1 MCRSIMSLSKITCQM
16 WEVVL
21 LGVRVVGWE
30 GWIKFGKGRVGNI
43 GGGRMS
49 LPTKTI

>member
-1 MCRSIMSLSKITCQM
+1 MSDVGSGFVGCEGGWVGGLDKI
-16 WEVVL
+16 W
-21 LGVRVVGWE
+21 
-30 GWIKFGKGRVGNI
+30 KGRVGNI

>member
-1 MCRSIMSLSKITCQM
+1 MCRFIMSLSKITCQM
-16 WEVVL
+16 WGVVL
-21 LGVRVVGWE
+21 LGMRVVGWE